1 MGVTTEPSADLSAP
15 DPRSTVA
22 VLRDRNF
29 APFFLGNLTSNTGN
43 WLFNVSAAVVV
54 FRLTGSALAVGMVSV
69 AQFLPLV
76 LVAPMAGALADRVDR
91 RRMVIASQSL
101 STVAATA
108 IAIAAIIVGVDGLPG
123 AWPIIAAA
131 GGIGLG
137 NALTQPAL
145 HSLVPGLVG
154 SQDLATAISLTS
166 VTYNVGRALGPA
178 GAGLLLVTLGA
189 EVAFVINAASFL
201 VLIICLLVIRA
212 RPRQAAAAE
221 APDRSVRA
229 GLRYVR
235 EDPRVLLLL
244 GGVAAAGFAADP
256 AVTLAPSFA
265 DLLDGGEVLVAAI
278 TSGFGVAA
286 IPASVASGRL
296 QNRFGSAQTASAGM
310 SIMAAGSLAAAI
322 APWPWLAVLGFGST
336 GAGFVLAVTGFTT
349 LLQLQ
354 LPDELR
360 GRVMALWTVAFL
372 GNRPLAAAIDGAA
385 ADTMGPRL
393 AMIIAIGVASSGAV
407 IARRLRR

>member
-1 MGVTTEPSADLSAP
+1 MS
-15 DPRSTVA
+15 

-43 WLFNVSAAVVV
+43 WLFNLTAAVVV
-54 FRLTGSALAVGMVSV
+54 FELTGSALAVGMVSV

-76 LVAPMAGALADRVDR
+76 LVSPMAGAIADRVDR
-91 RRMVIASQSL
+91 RWMVIASQSL
-101 STVAATA
+101 STVSATA
-108 IAIAAIIVGVDGLPG
+108 IAVAAVILGVDGLPG

-137 NALTQPAL
+137 NALTQPAM

-154 SQDLATAISLTS
+154 SEDLATAVSLTS
-166 VTYNVGRALGPA
+166 LTYNVGRALGPA
-178 GAGLLLVTLGA
+178 GAGLLLITLGA

-201 VLIICLLVIRA
+201 VLIIGLLMVRA
-212 RPRQAAAAE
+212 RPRERIAAE

-265 DLLDGGEVLVAAI
+265 DLLGEGEALVAAI

-286 IPASVASGRL
+286 IPAAMASGRL
-296 QNRFGSAQTASAGM
+296 QIRLGSAQTAGAGM
-310 SIMAAGSLAAAI
+310 SIMAGGSLAAAV
-322 APWPWLAVLGFGST
+322 APWPWMALVGFSAT
-336 GAGFVLAVTGFTT
+336 GAGFVLAVTSFTT
-349 LLQLQ
+349 LLQAQ

-385 ADTMGPRL
+385 ADTVGPRL
-393 AMIIAIGVASSGAV
+393 AMIVAIGVSTSGV
-407 IARRLRR
+407 VVARRLRR